1 MPGVFRTHLSQGLGL
16 CGHMFRTHRAGSTPL
31 RWVSDSHWPSGVNS
45 FSRPPSGWR
54 VGWGAKWC
62 LLVCTFHCICLWHLM
77 APQWTPHRNTHSTP
91 ATHSASHLTILC
103 LFCPFPLVPFVPR
116 CLHFHFLAI
125 CAYVIWCLCIKSKN
139 NIVEKTH
146 NVCLRLTYSIYDC
159 RWLNPLSCRW
169 QNFHCAYVPHSKM
182 PGVGYF

>member
-16 CGHMFRTHRAGSTPL
+16 CGHMLFRTHRAGYTPL

-45 FSRPPSGWR
+45 FSSPPSGWR
-54 VGWGAKWC
+54 VGWG
-62 LLVCTFHCICLWHLM
+62 HLM
-77 APQWTPHRNTHSTP
+77 APQRTPHRSTHGTP

-103 LFCPFPLVPFVPR
+103 PFNPFPLVPFVPR
-116 CLHFHFLAI
+116 CLHFHFLVI

-139 NIVEKTH
+139 SIVEKTH
-146 NVCLRLTYSIYDC
+146 NVCRRLTYSIYDC

-169 QNFHCAYVPHSKM
+169 ENFHCAYAPHFKM
-182 PGVGYF
+182 PGVRYF